1 MENEVHKIQFE
12 TVLVM
17 QGGGSLGAYECGVY
31 KALARHG
38 IKFDIVAGT
47 SIGAIN
53 AGIIAGS
60 KSGHPEKDLED
71 FWLHIAE
78 YVTPAALSDPARSY
92 AAWLYSATYGNA
104 KMFAPMWPF
113 LPNSPYLY
121 DLGPLKSTLGRYID
135 FEKLSP
141 HNNNSSGNNNLPRLI
156 VTATDI
162 KKSDS
167 VVFDS
172 HREPL
177 TAEHLTACAGYPFY
191 GISWTQVNGRYLWD
205 GSMMSNTPLR
215 EVIAESPRN
224 DKRVYLVNLFPKH
237 VEELPESLM
246 DSLHRARDIM
256 YTDRTE
262 NNIKMSKAVKRYLEL
277 LRDMYEFISDMPL
290 DNAKKE
296 KFLKIEKKY
305 HRVARERGAI
315 IENVVKIERKEDVPF
330 IFEDADFSIATIKKL
345 IGEGEKDAEQALK
358 DSSG

>member
-1 MENEVHKIQFE
+1 MHKIQFE

-31 KALARHG
+31 KALERHG

-60 KSGHPEKDLED
+60 KSGHPSKDLED

-78 YVTPAALSDPARSY
+78 YVTPTMLSDQMRSY
-92 AAWLYSATYGNA
+92 AAWMYSATYGNA
-104 KMFAPMWPF
+104 GMFVPTWPF

-121 DLGPLKSTLGRYID
+121 DLGPLRSTLGRYID

-141 HNNNSSGNNNLPRLI
+141 HDNSNHHYRLPRLI

-162 KKSDS
+162 QRSDS

-172 HREPL
+172 HRERI

-191 GISWTQVNGRYLWD
+191 GISWTKVNGRYLWD

-237 VEELPESLM
+237 VEDLPQSML

-256 YTDRTE
+256 YTDRTD
-262 NNIKMSKAVKRYLEL
+262 NNIKMSKAVKRYLGL
-277 LRDMYEFISDMPL
+277 LREMYEFISDMPL
-290 DNAKKE
+290 DNSKKE
-296 KFLKIEKKY
+296 KFLQIEKKY

-315 IENVVKIERKEDVPF
+315 IENVVKIERREDIPF
-330 IFEDADFSIATIKKL
+330 IFEDTDFSVATIRKL
-345 IGEGEKDAEQALK
+345 ILEGEKDAEQALK
-358 DSSG
+358 TTGPQSAI

>member
-1 MENEVHKIQFE
+1 MKSEEGIHKIQFE

-31 KALARHG
+31 KVLERHG

-60 KSGHPEKDLED
+60 KSGQPAKDLED

-78 YVTPAALSDPARSY
+78 YVTPVTLSDKARSV
-92 AAWLYSATYGNA
+92 AAWMYSATYGNA
-104 KMFAPMWPF
+104 KMFAPAWPF
-113 LPNSPYLY
+113 MPNSTHLY
-121 DLGPLKSTLGRYID
+121 DLEPLKSTLKNYID
-135 FEKLSP
+135 FEKLASD
-141 HNNNSSGNNNLPRLI
+141 NKNNSIPRLV

-162 KKSDS
+162 KKSES

-172 HREPL
+172 HSERL
-177 TAEHLTACAGYPFY
+177 SADHLIACAGYPFY
-191 GISWTQVNGRYLWD
+191 GISWTKVDGRYLWD

-215 EVIAESPRN
+215 EVIDVSPRN
-224 DKRVYLVNLFPKH
+224 DKRVYIVNLFPKYA
-237 VEELPESLM
+237 ERLPESMM

-256 YTDRTE
+256 YTDRTDH
-262 NNIKMSKAVKRYLEL
+262 NIKMSKAVKRYLEL

-290 DNAKKE
+290 DDAKKE
-296 KFLKIEKKY
+296 KFLEIEKKY

-315 IENVVKIERKEDVPF
+315 IENVVKIERKEDIPF
-330 IFEDADFSIATIKKL
+330 IFEDADFSIATIRKL
-345 IGEGEKDAEQALK
+345 IRKGEQDAEQALK
-358 DSSG
+358 KARPA

>member
-31 KALARHG
+31 KALERHG

-47 SIGAIN
+47 SIGAVN

-60 KSGHPEKDLED
+60 KSGQPAKDLED

-78 YVTPAALSDPARSY
+78 YVTPVALSDRTRSF
-92 AAWLYSATYGNA
+92 AAWMYSATYGNA
-104 KMFAPMWPF
+104 GMFVPMWPF

-121 DLGPLKSTLGRYID
+121 DLGPLKSTLGRYLD
-135 FEKLSP
+135 FEKLVP
-141 HNNNSSGNNNLPRLI
+141 GNLPRLV

-162 KKSDS
+162 QKSDS

-172 HREPL
+172 HRERI
-177 TAEHLTACAGYPFY
+177 TAEHLAACAGYPFY
-191 GISWTQVNGRYLWD
+191 GISWTNVDGRYLWD

-215 EVIAESPRN
+215 EVIEVSPRN
-224 DKRVYLVNLFPKH
+224 DKRVYIINLFPKYMDG
-237 VEELPESLM
+237 LPESLM

-256 YTDRTE
+256 YADRTDH
-262 NNIKMSKAVKRYLEL
+262 NIKMSKAVKRYLEL

-290 DNAKKE
+290 DNDKKE

-315 IENVVKIERKEDVPF
+315 IENVMKIERKEDIPF

-345 IGEGEKDAEQALK
+345 IKEGEKDAEQALK
-358 DSSG
+358 ARPS